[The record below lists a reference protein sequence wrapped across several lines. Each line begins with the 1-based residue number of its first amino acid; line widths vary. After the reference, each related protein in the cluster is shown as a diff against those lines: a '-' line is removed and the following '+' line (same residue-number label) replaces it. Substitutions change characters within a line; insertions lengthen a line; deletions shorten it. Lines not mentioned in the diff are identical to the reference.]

1 MRGRLVR
8 IILRCTLRLRFPGIP
23 LHGQPGSIFSLDRMV
38 HGILY
43 EQVNERSAE
52 VRVRGLNL
60 DTEGQNSRGGLRILQ
75 SREAMNHIDRAFIK
89 VFSQHASLQR
99 TGRSDSIRTLG
110 DIESVRESTTG
121 ETEAPT
127 RKSTLRHP
135 SSRVPAPQL
144 NFVPPPNPL
153 TSSVPRGLH
162 SASQRTQQRTEDDVF
177 FRVDPA
183 HVVGNR
189 IEGEDPAV
197 LKYSSEL
204 IAADPVMPAG
214 SVKNDEAV
222 VLPATP
228 GISRCEPGSFRAAWE
243 VDAFCWPEVVQD
255 LLNSSEDAFGFAV
268 RRCIE
273 VMEAGSRTLALA
285 AHGTGDG
292 CTTVT
297 LCLANCLVQAGF
309 RVAVVDADVKQPD
322 LAASLEVDV
331 TTGWDSLMETTGCLQ
346 EVAVSSLNDGM
357 TLVPWCQGA
366 VQPITS
372 PELQPT
378 IVKMIS
384 DLTQHYDMVLIDA
397 GTLDVLGLLLP
408 QVIEGM
414 QLIFVR
420 NVRPGASAVAGDLRD
435 HLSCG
440 MPLLGIAENFAA

>member
-1 MRGRLVR
+1 
-8 IILRCTLRLRFPGIP
+8 
-23 LHGQPGSIFSLDRMV
+23 
-38 HGILY
+38 
-43 EQVNERSAE
+43 
-52 VRVRGLNL
+52 
-60 DTEGQNSRGGLRILQ
+60 
-75 SREAMNHIDRAFIK
+75 MNHIDRAFIK

-99 TGRSDSIRTLG
+99 TDRSDSIRTLG

-121 ETEAPT
+121 ETDAPT
-127 RKSTLRHP
+127 RKATLRHP

-144 NFVPPPNPL
+144 NFVPPSNPL
-153 TSSVPRGLH
+153 TSSVSRGPN
-162 SASQRTQQRTEDDVF
+162 SASQRTQQRTEGDSF

-189 IEGEDPAV
+189 NEGEDPTV
-197 LKYSSEL
+197 LKYFSES

-214 SVKNDEAV
+214 SVKNDEA
-222 VLPATP
+222 TP
-228 GISRCEPGSFRAAWE
+228 GISRCESGSFRAAWE
-243 VDAFCWPEVVQD
+243 VDEFCWPEVVQD

-285 AHGTGDG
+285 SHDTGDG

-297 LCLANCLVQAGF
+297 LCLASRLVQAGF
-309 RVAVVDADVKQPD
+309 SVAVVDANVKQPD
-322 LAASLEVDV
+322 LADSLEVDV

-366 VQPITS
+366 AQTITS
-372 PELQPT
+372 PELQLT

-414 QLIFVR
+414 QLIVVK

-440 MPLLGIAENFAA
+440 VPLLGIAENFAA